1 MYQLFYNPRHIR
13 MNTHCNKQL
22 LEDIELA
29 IEDEATIE
37 FSELVGPNSLEYD
50 LDVDSFVE
58 RRIAQFH
65 TDLYTSIIKEF
76 TA

>member
-1 MYQLFYNPRHIR
+1 MYQLFYHPRHIT
-13 MNTHCNKQL
+13 MTPTQQI

-37 FSELVGPNSLEYD
+37 LSELVGPNSLEYH
-50 LDVDSFVE
+50 LEVEAHVE

-65 TDLYTSIIKEF
+65 DQLYTSIQQEM
-76 TA
+76 THHV

>member
-1 MYQLFYNPRHIR
+1 MYQLFLNPSHKRTSI
-13 MNTHCNKQL
+13 

-37 FSELVGPNSLEYD
+37 FSELVGPNSIEFD
-50 LDVDSFVE
+50 LDIDSHVE

-65 TDLYTSIIKEF
+65 EALYTSIIGEF
-76 TA
+76 QNV